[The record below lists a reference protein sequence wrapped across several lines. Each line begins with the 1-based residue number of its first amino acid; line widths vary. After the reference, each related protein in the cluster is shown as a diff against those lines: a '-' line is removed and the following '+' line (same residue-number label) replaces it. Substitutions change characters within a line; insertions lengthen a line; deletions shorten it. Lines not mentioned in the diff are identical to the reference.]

1 MFNLDGKIGGDADL
15 SPRGEL
21 YAKKLPA
28 LVRESVGV
36 SIPIT
41 FLSFPGYHRQTQLQ
55 ISTDILRMTVL

>member
-36 SIPIT
+36 SHP
-41 FLSFPGYHRQTQLQ
+41 LSSFYSLLLPLKFKLLYSMLMNLG
-55 ISTDILRMTVL
+55 